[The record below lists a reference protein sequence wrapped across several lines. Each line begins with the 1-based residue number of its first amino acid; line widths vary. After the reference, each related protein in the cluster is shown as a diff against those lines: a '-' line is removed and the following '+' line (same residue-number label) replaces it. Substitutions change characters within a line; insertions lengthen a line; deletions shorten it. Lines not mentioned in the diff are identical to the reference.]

1 MKQSLSRAEQL
12 RDLAEARFRQSIDI
26 PQRFFEAETERVSQ
40 ACLAMARR
48 FNQGGRLLAFAAGNA
63 VTDAQHVSVEFVHP
77 VIVGKRAL
85 PAIALG
91 TDIAAT
97 LGLAAQSGWSE
108 LYTRQ
113 IATIGRAEDIALGID
128 PTGDDLAVLS
138 GLMSAAERRMLTIGL
153 TGGNG
158 GALAQARIDFCF
170 VVPTSDL
177 AVIQETHE
185 TLYHILWELVHVFF
199 EHRGLL
205 EEDESATEPLAQ
217 AARVNRRD

>member
-1 MKQSLSRAEQL
+1 MSEPLSRAGGL
-12 RDLAEARFRQSIDI
+12 RELAEGRFRQSIEI
-26 PQRFFEAETERVSQ
+26 PRRFFEAEAERVSQ

-48 FNQGGRLLAFAAGNA
+48 FNRGGRLLAFGAGNA

-108 LYTRQ
+108 LYARQ
-113 IATIGRAEDIALGID
+113 IAAIGGADDIALGID
-128 PTGDDLAVLS
+128 PTGNDLAVLG
-138 GLMSAAERRMLTIGL
+138 GLTTAAERGLLTIAL

-158 GALAQARIDFCF
+158 GALARAGADFCF
-170 VVPTSDL
+170 VVPSDDP

-199 EHRGLL
+199 DHKSGLAETL
-205 EEDESATEPLAQ
+205 NSAEDAGRLHPSVRE
-217 AARVNRRD
+217 R